1 MYICVIR
8 VASVSSMRNPSSKCQ
23 QKKKEEKK
31 ERRVCYTMDGYKAII
46 IQHISQHTMY
56 AGGVK
61 AESGANGGGRGV
73 TIIVSYFNS
82 TLGMDLH

>member
-1 MYICVIR
+1 
-8 VASVSSMRNPSSKCQ
+8 
-23 QKKKEEKK
+23 
-31 ERRVCYTMDGYKAII
+31 MDGYKAII

-82 TLGMDLH
+82 TLGMDLHYD